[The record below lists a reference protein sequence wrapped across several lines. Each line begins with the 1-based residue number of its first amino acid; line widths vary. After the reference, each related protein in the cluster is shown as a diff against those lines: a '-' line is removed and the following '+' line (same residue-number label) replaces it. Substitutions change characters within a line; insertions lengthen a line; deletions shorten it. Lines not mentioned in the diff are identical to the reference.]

1 MTDSTF
7 DASGGSRSI
16 EIDVRVR
23 YAETDQMGVVYHANY
38 FVWCEIART
47 ELIRRRFMPYS
58 ELEKHG
64 VLLAVA
70 EASMRYH
77 APARYD
83 DDVRVRTW
91 ISEVRSRTVTFDY
104 EILLADDSMPGSR
117 LATATTRLIALGP
130 DSRPKKLPSELLD
143 ALENG

>member
-1 MTDSTF
+1 MTDS
-7 DASGGSRSI
+7 ALEAPGGSSAI
-16 EIDVRVR
+16 EIEVRVR

-47 ELIRRRFMPYS
+47 ELIRRRFVPYS
-58 ELEKHG
+58 ELEKRG
-64 VLLAVA
+64 VLLAVT

-77 APARYD
+77 APARYE

-91 ISEVRSRTVTFDY
+91 ISEVRSRTVTFEY
-104 EILLADDSMPGSR
+104 EILLAADPVPGAR

-130 DSRPKKLPSELLD
+130 DSRPRKLPPELLK